1 METNSAENLK
11 RLIERIKSFSLF
23 DRLFRWHI
31 IRSLLVDAASD
42 LQGLITGIDMMKSDL
57 SRIESEKSNVNKDFM
72 LTRETSVKQESEI
85 ARLNGLF
92 PEKDMRI
99 AQLSNDLASEKTLTG
114 ALNNQINTITSD
126 LRLLKENL
134 NTRSE
139 ENDKL
144 KKDNATM
151 AESIQNLKTNN
162 ADLIND
168 LTALKEKIIHIESD
182 LANTKKLNTQLVTAE
197 DSRKAEHSNAVA
209 SLQRLQE
216 QVLNDRNREV
226 EERHEA
232 EKDRMIQMK
241 KLWSE
246 HQRNVKLRIKQIC
259 DLHTIEYIEKVPF
272 KGTPDNTIKIAG
284 EYIVFDAKSPASDN
298 LANLPQYL
306 KTQSESAGKY
316 IKEESVKK
324 EVFLVVPSNTLET
337 LEQFV
342 FNLADYTVFVISID
356 ALEPVILSL
365 KKIEQYEFAEQLDP
379 EDRENICRII
389 GKFAHLSKRRV
400 QIDSYFARLV
410 FELAYSCE
418 SILPPDIHEK
428 VIEFEKS
435 EKLNP
440 AIEKR
445 AKQINIKELQ
455 KDNDKI
461 KAEALTQGML
471 IKDKELASEID
482 KIPLYES

>member
-11 RLIERIKSFSLF
+11 RLIERIKSFSFF

-99 AQLSNDLASEKTLTG
+99 SQLSNDLASEKTLNG

-134 NTRSE
+134 TTRSE

-151 AESIQNLKTNN
+151 AESIQNLKTTN
-162 ADLIND
+162 ADLNNT
-168 LTALKEKIIHIESD
+168 LSALKEKIIHIETD
-182 LANTKKLNTQLVTAE
+182 LANTKKVNTQLVTAE
-197 DSRKAEHSNAVA
+197 DSRKAEHSNSVA

-246 HQRNVKLRIKQIC
+246 HQKNVKLRIKQIC
-259 DLHTIEYIEKVPF
+259 DLHTIEYVEKVPF

-284 EYIVFDAKSPASDN
+284 EFIVFDAKSPASDN

-342 FNLADYTVFVISID
+342 FNLADYSVFVISID

-445 AKQINIKELQ
+445 AKLINIKELQ